1 MQLDIKD
8 ALFVLHILL
17 HLRVDVPAV
26 E

>member
-8 ALFVLHILL
+8 ALFVLHILP

>member
-1 MQLDIKD
+1 MRLDIKD

-17 HLRVDVPAV
+17 QLKVDVHAA